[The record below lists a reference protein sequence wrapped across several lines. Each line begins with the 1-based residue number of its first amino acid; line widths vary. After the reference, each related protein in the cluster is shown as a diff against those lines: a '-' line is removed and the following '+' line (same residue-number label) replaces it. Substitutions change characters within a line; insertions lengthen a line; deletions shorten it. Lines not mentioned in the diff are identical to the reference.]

1 MKIIILQNRF
11 FIMEQTIQDR
21 LILSAKDG
29 LLDLQTLQ
37 LFFRSE

>member
-1 MKIIILQNRF
+1 
-11 FIMEQTIQDR
+11 MEQTIQDR